1 VQLLL
6 LTEHRFLVPHSAEK
20 MGYRAEIVPV
30 GKHSVAVIGTSQAAV
45 EQGIE
50 LAGRSIEWFD

>member
-1 VQLLL
+1 
-6 LTEHRFLVPHSAEK
+6 